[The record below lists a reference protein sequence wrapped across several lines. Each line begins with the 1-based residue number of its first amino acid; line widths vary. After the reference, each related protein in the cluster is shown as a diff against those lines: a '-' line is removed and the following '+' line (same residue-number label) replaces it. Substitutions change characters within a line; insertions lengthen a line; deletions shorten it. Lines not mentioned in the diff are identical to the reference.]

1 MGSASIAISAD
12 SGQGAGLRTGAELT
26 VVVPTFNEA
35 ANVGQLARLLES
47 ALAGIEW
54 ELIVVDDD
62 SPDGTAARV
71 RELARK
77 NPRLRCLQR
86 VGRRGLSSAC
96 IEGMLASSAPYLAVM
111 DGDLQ
116 HDETLLP
123 GMLELLRSDQADI
136 VIGSRY
142 IEGGA
147 SDGLDAR
154 RAGFSQ
160 LATRLSRPLIPAELK
175 DPMSGFFMLQRSVF
189 EKTLRRLSGIG
200 FKILLDIFASAP
212 EPLRFRELPYH
223 FRTREA
229 GDSKLDSQVLWD
241 YGMLLLDKLIGRWVP
256 VRFVSFMLV
265 GGFGVLVHMG
275 VLSSLLKLFGTSF
288 FSAQIA
294 ATLVAMSANFVLNNV
309 ITYRDIRLR
318 GWGWLRG
325 WVSFTLA
332 CSVGAVANV
341 GVAQYLFEQDTTW
354 FLAGLAGI
362 LVGAVWNYVITLVFT
377 WRGASVR

>member
-1 MGSASIAISAD
+1 
-12 SGQGAGLRTGAELT
+12 
-26 VVVPTFNEA
+26 
-35 ANVGQLARLLES
+35 
-47 ALAGIEW
+47 
-54 ELIVVDDD
+54 
-62 SPDGTAARV
+62 
-71 RELARK
+71 
-77 NPRLRCLQR
+77 
-86 VGRRGLSSAC
+86 
-96 IEGMLASSAPYLAVM
+96 
-111 DGDLQ
+111 
-116 HDETLLP
+116 
-123 GMLELLRSDQADI
+123 
-136 VIGSRY
+136 
-142 IEGGA
+142 
-147 SDGLDAR
+147 
-154 RAGFSQ
+154 
-160 LATRLSRPLIPAELK
+160 
-175 DPMSGFFMLQRSVF
+175 
-189 EKTLRRLSGIG
+189 
-200 FKILLDIFASAP
+200 
-212 EPLRFRELPYH
+212 
-223 FRTREA
+223 
-229 GDSKLDSQVLWD
+229 
-241 YGMLLLDKLIGRWVP
+241 MLLLDKLIGRWVP